1 MKLHRQRELAQVIS
15 HDPGYA
21 IVLNLPRIVEQQV
34 PYVFEGTAYEIWR
47 RIDGTRT
54 LDQIAAE
61 LAGQTGADPGIVA
74 ADTTAFV
81 SQLLELGL
89 VTYLEP
95 GAAEQ

>member
-1 MKLHRQRELAQVIS
+1 MRISRSRELAHVTL
-15 HDPGYA
+15 DEAGYA
-21 IVLNLPRIVEQQV
+21 LVLNLPRIVEQQV

-54 LDQIAAE
+54 LEQIAAE